1 MYNFEPYNVLL
12 AIATNI
18 TVLLMTAFVL
28 QGHNYILIIKLY
40 YLISV
45 LDTFMHSTNCKS
57 QIKYYYSCFI
67 YNLRYLRFTIL
78 ATI

>member
-1 MYNFEPYNVLL
+1 MYNFDPCNVLL

-18 TVLLMTAFVL
+18 TVLLMTFVL

-57 QIKYYYSCFI
+57 QIKYYYI
-67 YNLRYLRFTIL
+67 Y
-78 ATI
+78 